1 MKRRL
6 EHILVIILLMTSL
19 QAFGQFAQE
28 FAMYEY
34 DAAGLE
40 LIRSGKITD
49 AVKLYAKAIET
60 AKKNRTAGE
69 GVPADLLGEYAYV
82 LALSHDFDA
91 ALLNIERSRALNG
104 KYANFYA
111 AQILELMGLNDAAEV
126 IGKGA
131 IEPEYISPYCP
142 ELNKKY
148 ASKWFIA
155 GKTPVQTLKVANALA
170 ARGRFVQALAMIGE
184 LKKAFPK
191 EPVIYV
197 SESSV
202 WEGLKNFKKASKSL
216 SYAID
221 LMPTS
226 SNNSERRHIYYE
238 HLGFLKTQQS
248 VYYPKRTWLK
258 DYIFGYGIPRLIVYG
273 GASFMSGMTSVNG
286 RFGLYTNSNFSA
298 SLNLGGNFS
307 SGSSSFSIGISAYK
321 TFKMMIL
328 GLGVTD
334 FIMKGSKNNLAVSPS
349 FGLTFPDKSGNSSM
363 DIMLGLNVPVSGG
376 KFGYSISLGKTFYF
390 DL

>member
-131 IEPEYISPYCP
+131 I
-142 ELNKKY
+142 
-148 ASKWFIA
+148 
-155 GKTPVQTLKVANALA
+155 
-170 ARGRFVQALAMIGE
+170 
-184 LKKAFPK
+184 
-191 EPVIYV
+191 
-197 SESSV
+197 
-202 WEGLKNFKKASKSL
+202 
-216 SYAID
+216 
-221 LMPTS
+221 
-226 SNNSERRHIYYE
+226 
-238 HLGFLKTQQS
+238 
-248 VYYPKRTWLK
+248 
-258 DYIFGYGIPRLIVYG
+258 
-273 GASFMSGMTSVNG
+273 
-286 RFGLYTNSNFSA
+286 
-298 SLNLGGNFS
+298 
-307 SGSSSFSIGISAYK
+307 
-321 TFKMMIL
+321 
-328 GLGVTD
+328 
-334 FIMKGSKNNLAVSPS
+334 
-349 FGLTFPDKSGNSSM
+349 
-363 DIMLGLNVPVSGG
+363 
-376 KFGYSISLGKTFYF
+376 
-390 DL
+390 